1 MHLNVEHDSMGVLER
16 SFELEVA
23 GARVPGLLW
32 SPTDA
37 TGPRPLVLMGHG
49 GSQHKRVD
57 TLLAR
62 ARRLVRRLGFT
73 VAAIDAPDH
82 GDRATAEER
91 ARRVQG
97 LQDRI
102 AGRRPLDD
110 TARQEGARRADQ
122 ACPEWTA
129 ALDALQTVDVVGT
142 DGPVGYWGVSMGTA
156 IGVPFVAGEPR
167 IRAAVLGLNG
177 AVPGPNS
184 LAEPA
189 KRITIPVEFV
199 LQADDELVTLEHGI
213 ALYDALAST
222 EKTLHINPGGHLD
235 TPAFEADSWMAFFA
249 RHLG

>member
-23 GARVPGLLW
+23 DARVPGLLW

-62 ARRLVRRLGFT
+62 ARRFVRRLGFA

-82 GDRATAEER
+82 GDRATADER
-91 ARRVQG
+91 ERRVQA
-97 LQDRI
+97 LQNSI
-102 AGRRPLDD
+102 ATRRPLDD
-110 TARQEGARRADQ
+110 ATRQAAAKRAAR
-122 ACPEWTA
+122 ACPEWTVT
-129 ALDALQTVDVVGT
+129 LDALQTVDVIGAG
-142 DGPVGYWGVSMGTA
+142 GPVGYWGVSMGTA

-177 AVPGPNS
+177 AVPGPNN

-199 LQADDELVTLEHGI
+199 LQADDELVALDHGI

-222 EKTLHINPGGHLD
+222 EKSLHLNPGGHLE

-249 RHLG
+249 RHLS

>member
-23 GARVPGLLW
+23 GACVPGLLW